1 MKKKISTINLLDE
14 LGRSEYAQ
22 LCKEFN
28 EINYS
33 KEQLIYAP
41 GHNDD
46 LIFIV
51 KKGKVRIY
59 LALEDKEF
67 SLAILEPGD
76 IYSTHTRAYIEAVE
90 DVTLLTMP
98 TEKFHLYIAS
108 HSALSRTII
117 SVLGELLKQSFS
129 IIENLVFNDISG
141 RLINFLLQEAKDSG
155 KVTDEGV
162 IINLDLTMEQLA
174 TIVSASRQTVSTI
187 VNSMQR
193 ANILQKQKR
202 GVFLI
207 PDLDR
212 LKNFS
217 TF

>member
-1 MKKKISTINLLDE
+1 MRKKFSTINILDE
-14 LGRSEYAQ
+14 ICSSNFDQ
-22 LCKEFN
+22 ICQNFS

-33 KEQLIYAP
+33 KGQLIYDLD
-41 GHNDD
+41 HNED

-51 KKGKVRIY
+51 KKGKIRIY

-76 IYSTHTRAYIEAVE
+76 IYSTHTRAYVEAVE

-98 TEKFHLYIAS
+98 TEKFHLYIAT

-141 RLINFLLQEAKDSG
+141 RLINFFLQEARESG
-155 KVTDEGV
+155 QVTDEG
-162 IINLDLTMEQLA
+162 IILNLDLTMEQLA

-193 ANILQKQKR
+193 ANILQKQRR